1 MKLYLSADIEGT
13 AGITLWDETEYG
25 HPRYA
30 YFSDQMTREVRA
42 ACEGAAN
49 AGFDDILVKDAH
61 DSACNL
67 QPRMLPEDVR
77 LFRGWGST
85 YFGMM
90 AGLDESFDGV
100 FFTGYHS
107 GAGMDANPLAHT
119 MNRQN
124 RYVRVNGTIAPE
136 LMINSLTAARFG
148 VPVRLVTGDR
158 GLCEWMHEQCPGT
171 QTVAVSEGVGR
182 GSISIHPDKAIRLI
196 REAAEPEIELPW
208 IYRWFTRC
216 EGQIDG
222 YDSEGYRYTQY
233 DYTLPDIF
241 ESAEMHCIVDW
252 RTESAVAFIGDSR
265 AMDIIASEFPS
276 VRWNE

>member
-42 ACEGAAN
+42 ACEGAAS

-85 YFGMM
+85 YMSMM

-107 GAGMDANPLAHT
+107 GAGMDTNPLAHT

-124 RYVRVNGTIAPE
+124 CYVRVNGTIAPE

-148 VPVRLVTGDR
+148 VPVRLVTGDK
-158 GLCEWMHEQCPGT
+158 GLCEWMHAQCPGA

-196 REAAEPEIELPW
+196 REAAERAARTDASKCMFP
-208 IYRWFTRC
+208 
-216 EGQIDG
+216 
-222 YDSEGYRYTQY
+222 
-233 DYTLPDIF
+233 LPDHFRVEVGFKEHFKAKNAASYPGVTQTSPTEIAF
-241 ESAEMHCIVDW
+241 ECGDW
-252 RTESAVAFIGDSR
+252 LDALRMLDFTL
-265 AMDIIASEFPS
+265 
-276 VRWNE
+276 